1 MSKLL
6 EFVRFFCL
14 NIDKLQSIQ
23 FYAQRYKLCNLI
35 LPSNSFVS
43 GMIYAEENK
52 CLVSLM
58 RNHRNDA
65 TAAGRVVNVLTMH
78 IIIKITV
85 YKMLVLLD

>member
-1 MSKLL
+1 
-6 EFVRFFCL
+6 
-14 NIDKLQSIQ
+14 
-23 FYAQRYKLCNLI
+23 
-35 LPSNSFVS
+35 
-43 GMIYAEENK
+43 MIYAEENK